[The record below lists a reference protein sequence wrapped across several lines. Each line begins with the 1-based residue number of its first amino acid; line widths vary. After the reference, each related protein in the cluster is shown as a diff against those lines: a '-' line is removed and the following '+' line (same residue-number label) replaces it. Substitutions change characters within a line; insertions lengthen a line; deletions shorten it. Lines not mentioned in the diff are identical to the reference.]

1 MTTLVERDG
10 GIVEAVGRD
19 AISER
24 LDAGD
29 FFWLDLVDPTAEDFA
44 TLRELFGFH
53 PLAIE
58 DSVKFGQR
66 AKLEDYGDFAF
77 LVVFGWSPDEDGLVE
92 VHCFYSDRYLV
103 TVRHDDSPAIDAL
116 RRRYAQGASL
126 ETPIRALYRV
136 LDALVDSFFPALAD
150 FDDRLDEIQVALLA
164 GGEQSELAELT
175 DMRRRLITLR
185 RVIGP
190 QRDMAGRIAA
200 GVTALPGLD
209 REAERFFRDVYDHLI
224 RLSETIDGYRDL
236 SSTVMDIYL
245 SSASNRTNRV
255 IQRLTLI
262 ATIFLPLT
270 FVTGYFGQNFGWLVE
285 NVDDFWSF
293 FVLGVVAELLVVV
306 ALLAWFRRRNWI

>member
-1 MTTLVERDG
+1 VTTLVERDG
-10 GIVEAVGRD
+10 GLVEAVDRD
-19 AISER
+19 ALRER
-24 LDAGD
+24 LDAGE
-29 FFWLDLVDPTAEDFA
+29 FFWLDLVDPTPDDYA
-44 TLRELFGFH
+44 TLREVFEFH

-92 VHCFYSDRYLV
+92 VHCFYAERYLV
-103 TVRHDDSPAIDAL
+103 TVRHDDSPALDSL
-116 RRRYAQGASL
+116 CRRYAQGAAL
-126 ETPIRALYRV
+126 ESPIRALYRV

-150 FDDRLDEIQVALLA
+150 YDDRMDEIQLALLA
-164 GGEQSELAELT
+164 SGEEAELEELT
-175 DMRRRLITLR
+175 AMRRRLITLR

-190 QRDMAGRIAA
+190 QRDMVGRLAA

-209 REAERFFRDVYDHLI
+209 RDAERFFRDVYDHLI
-224 RLSETIDGYRDL
+224 RLGETIDGYRDVA
-236 SSTVMDIYL
+236 STVMDVYL

-285 NVDDFWSF
+285 NVDDFWAF
-293 FVLGVVAELLVVV
+293 FALGVVAELLVIG
-306 ALLAWFRRRNWI
+306 ALLAWFRRRNWL